1 VVTLP
6 SPRDRAAAQGRHR
19 LPRVGDRLAHPRRE
33 RPGGRRVVDRPGHDE
48 AAVELIKQGA
58 TDYVLKDR
66 PARLPAAIQRALAEA
81 GERARLARL
90 EAQLLRAQRLASLG
104 QLAAAQ
110 EAVSLT
116 RQMLAVAR
124 REITGDRDSPSAP
137 AGPPGSR

>member
-1 VVTLP
+1 M
-6 SPRDRAAAQGRHR
+6 
-19 LPRVGDRLAHPRRE
+19 
-33 RPGGRRVVDRPGHDE
+33 GRRPDPGHTRDHPPGFSGDAALKIAREPCPQVPFIFWSGALGDE

-66 PARLPAAIQRALAEA
+66 SARLPAAIQRALAEA

-90 EAQLLRAQRLASLG
+90 EAQLLQAQRLASLG
-104 QLAAAQ
+104 QLTAAQ

-137 AGPPGSR
+137 SGPPGSR